1 MSLQRYF
8 VCLALLL
15 FDAGAAAQQQP
26 VLCRGSAEL
35 PLREEQSIR
44 ALKAELLAE
53 ARLDAMGRS
62 RGTDIASI
70 QTSLTVSA
78 NPHDSGMSDSFR
90 SFSQS
95 LIAGRW
101 AGDANIPLFTQFTG
115 RDGRPWMRAEVS
127 GFVFPVGNERN
138 VAKCFIS
145 LSGKS
150 EEQTIFREGD
160 AFTIHIEAVQNG
172 SLDVFIESDL
182 SDTVFVPEDAAIP
195 VRTDRLLSIPP
206 DDGSAC
212 GNLVFTGNTT
222 NEPSVHRFHFLFAPV
237 MAKPSG
243 AAGQKAGIYPLR
255 FLCRQEFY
263 ELLLK
268 RLSEENP
275 APDYEI
281 ADVTV
286 YPR

>member
-1 MSLQRYF
+1 MSPQWYL
-8 VCLALLL
+8 VCIALLL
-15 FDAGAAAQQQP
+15 SAFGSAAQQQP
-26 VLCRGSAEL
+26 IPCRGSAEL

-44 ALKAELLAE
+44 ALKAELLAA
-53 ARLDAMGRS
+53 ARLDAMGRV

-70 QTSLTVSA
+70 QTSLIASG

-101 AGDANIPLFTQFTG
+101 AGDADLPLFTPFIG

-127 GFVFPVGNERN
+127 GFVFPVGYERN
-138 VAKCFIS
+138 IAKCFIS

-150 EEQTIFREGD
+150 EEQTVFREGD
-160 AFTIHIEAVQNG
+160 AFTIHIESGQSG
-172 SLDVFIESDL
+172 RLDVFIESDL
-182 SDTVFVPEDAAIP
+182 SDTVFVPEDAAIT
-195 VRTDRLLSIPP
+195 VRNEKLLSIPP

-212 GNLVFTGNTT
+212 GNLVFTGNDT
-222 NEPSVHRFHFLFAPV
+222 NGPSVHRFHFLFSPLV
-237 MAKPSG
+237 DLPSG
-243 AAGQKAGIYPLR
+243 AAGKKAGIYPLR
-255 FLCRQEFY
+255 FLSRQEFY